1 MKKLLG
7 YLPFHF
13 LLFLIAG
20 ISCQFYTDYWNYGIV
35 ISACILI
42 FLSLTAYWQRKTLFF
57 VFITWITFFLT
68 GMILVYE
75 NDATNHTNYFEKH
88 LKNTSKV
95 ILAIDKVLKPGN
107 YHHKY
112 EADVVQVDS
121 KKTIGHVLLNIEKDS
136 TPLLFHNG
144 DLVFLKNK
152 FQDIKSSLNPHQ
164 FNYKN
169 YLAKQGIYQQ
179 VYATKQELLLLDQ
192 TSTSFLGF
200 IAALRLK
207 IQQSLQQYDFSE
219 DELAVMNALLLG
231 QRQEISKELSD
242 NYSKAGAIHILA
254 VSGLHVGIILLIL
267 SFVLKPLERV
277 NKGKLIKLVLVI
289 LFLWFFAVLAGMSAS
304 VTRAVTMFSAIA
316 LGQFFNKR
324 NAIEHSLIFSM
335 FIILLWKP
343 LFLFDV
349 GFQLSYTAVF
359 GIIWVQ
365 PVLYQLWKPTFFIV
379 DKGWQL
385 ISVSVAAQLG
395 VLPISLFYFHQFPGL
410 FFISN
415 LIIIPFLGVILGLGL
430 VVLVLSYVSILPVF
444 LEGFYG
450 DVISI
455 LNKVVTFVARQ
466 EKFLFSEISFS
477 AIKMI
482 FFYLLIILGFQ
493 LFLKLN
499 TKRCFLFLGSILAFQ
514 CVFILEKYTIAQ
526 KSELI
531 VFHKSKNTIIG
542 KRKGSSFEVYHS
554 MDSLQISSQ
563 KLLINYKV
571 GENISS
577 QNYHKLS
584 NLMYYKKQ
592 VVLIIEKDGLYDIK
606 ELNSPIVVLR
616 ESPKINLQRLA
627 EKLKPAIIIADGS
640 NYKSYIENWK
650 ATCKNLKIPFWTTY
664 NQGAYILN

>member
-20 ISCQFYTDYWNYGIV
+20 ICCQFYTDYWNYGIV

-112 EADVVQVDS
+112 VADVVQVDS
-121 KKTIGHVLLNIEKDS
+121 KKTTGHVLLNIEKDS
-136 TPLLFHNG
+136 TSLLFHTG

-164 FNYKN
+164 FNYKH
-169 YLAKQGIYQQ
+169 YLKKQGINQQ
-179 VYATKQELLLLDQ
+179 VYITHQEILLLDE
-192 TSTSFLGF
+192 SKVSLLRF
-200 IAALRLK
+200 IDAFRVK
-207 IQQSLQQYDFSE
+207 IQKSLRRYHFTD

-231 QRQEISKELSD
+231 QRQEISKQLSD

-254 VSGLHVGIILLIL
+254 VSGLHVGVILLIL
-267 SFVLKPLERV
+267 SFILKPLERV
-277 NKGKLIKLVLVI
+277 NNGKLIKLVLVI
-289 LFLWFFAVLAGMSAS
+289 LSLWFFAILAGLSAS
-304 VTRAVTMFSAIA
+304 VIRAVTMFSAIA

-324 NAIEHSLIFSM
+324 NAVEHSLIFSM

-359 GIIWVQ
+359 GIIWIQ
-365 PVLYQLWKPTFFIV
+365 PVLYQLWKPNFFIV

-385 ISVSVAAQLG
+385 ITVSVAAQLG
-395 VLPISLFYFHQFPGL
+395 VLPISLFYFHQFPAL

-430 VVLVLSYVSILPVF
+430 VVLVLSYESILPLF

-455 LNKVVTFVARQ
+455 LNKVVAFVARQ
-466 EKFLFSEISFS
+466 ESFLFSEISFS
-477 AIKMI
+477 ALKMI
-482 FFYLLIILGFQ
+482 FSYLLIISGFQ

-499 TKRCFLFLGSILAFQ
+499 TKRCFLFFGSILAFQ
-514 CVFILEKYTIAQ
+514 CVLILEKYTIAQ
-526 KSELI
+526 KSEFI
-531 VFHKSKNTIIG
+531 VFHKSKNSIIG
-542 KRKGSSFEVYHS
+542 IRKGSSFELYHS

-571 GENISS
+571 GENITS

-584 NLMYYKKQ
+584 NLMYYDKQ
-592 VVLIIEKDGLYDIK
+592 VVLIIDKDGLYDIK
-606 ELNSPIVVLR
+606 ELNNPIVLLR
-616 ESPKINLQRLA
+616 QSPKINLQRLVK
-627 EKLKPAIIIADGS
+627 KLKPAIIIADGS

-650 ATCKNLKIPFWTTY
+650 TTCKNLKTPFWTTY
-664 NQGAYILN
+664 NQGAYVLN

>member
-20 ISCQFYTDYWNYGIV
+20 ISCQFYTDYWNNGIV

-75 NDATNHTNYFEKH
+75 NDTTNHTNYFEKN

-112 EADVVQVDS
+112 VADVVQVDS

-136 TPLLFHNG
+136 TPLLFHTG

-207 IQQSLQQYDFSE
+207 IQQSLIQYDFSE

-289 LFLWFFAVLAGMSAS
+289 IFLWFFAVLAGMSAS

-324 NAIEHSLIFSM
+324 NAVEHSLIFSM

-477 AIKMI
+477 VIKMI

>member
-20 ISCQFYTDYWNYGIV
+20 ISCQFYTDYWNNGIV

-75 NDATNHTNYFEKH
+75 NDTTNHTNYFEKN

-112 EADVVQVDS
+112 VADVVQVDS

-136 TPLLFHNG
+136 TPLLFHTG

-289 LFLWFFAVLAGMSAS
+289 LFLWFFALLAGMSAS

-324 NAIEHSLIFSM
+324 NAVEHSLIFSM

-477 AIKMI
+477 VIKMI

-542 KRKGSSFEVYHS
+542 KRKGSSFVVYHS

>member
-20 ISCQFYTDYWNYGIV
+20 ISCQFYTNYWNYGIV

-57 VFITWITFFLT
+57 VLITWITFFLT

-75 NDATNHTNYFEKH
+75 NDATNHTNFFEKH

-112 EADVVQVDS
+112 VADVVQVDS

-136 TPLLFHNG
+136 TPLLFHTG

-324 NAIEHSLIFSM
+324 NAVEHSLIFSM

-477 AIKMI
+477 ALKMI